1 MRETRDLEFKEA
13 VSNSFLKT
21 VSAFANYSGGRILFG
36 VDDDGV
42 VAGLPNPRQACLDIE
57 NKINDSIAPQPSYSL
72 AINEA
77 DLTVELCVDPGV
89 AKPYLYRAKAY
100 KRNDSATIEV
110 DNLEL
115 SRLLLEG
122 RNMSFEEL
130 PASEQ
135 NLSFDYMKSKIEVKL
150 GLSEFSDD
158 TLKTLGLQDASGIYN
173 NAAAILADSN
183 DFPGIDVAVFGE
195 SISIIRQRLT
205 SERQCVLKELDEV
218 IGLFESVYCFEEVEG
233 VERRRH
239 ELIPLTAFRE
249 AVANALVHRAWDMP
263 APIRV
268 AMFDDRVEVSSPGG
282 LPAGLTVE
290 EYLNDMVSV
299 RRNRITAD
307 VFLRLGLIEA
317 FGTGILRIKNTY
329 SQSFTKP
336 QFKVSDNVV
345 MVVLPVVREDLG
357 LDGDERAV
365 YELLSNVRPKAA
377 SELEEGVTFSRSK
390 LRRILKRLIAMD
402 LAEEV
407 GRGRGLKY
415 RRR

>member
-36 VDDDGV
+36 VDDGGV

-77 DLTVELCVDPGV
+77 DSTVELCVDSGV

-135 NLSFDYMKSKIEVKL
+135 SLSFDYMKSKIEVKL

-183 DFPGIDVAVFGE
+183 GFPGIDVAVFGE

-377 SELEEGVTFSRSK
+377 SELEEGVTFGRSK

>member
-42 VAGLPNPRQACLDIE
+42 VAGLPKPRQACLDIE

-77 DLTVELCVDPGV
+77 DSTVELCVDPGV

-135 NLSFDYMKSKIEVKL
+135 SLSFDYMKSKIEVKL

-249 AVANALVHRAWDMP
+249 AVANALVHRAWDRP

-282 LPAGLTVE
+282 LPAGLSVE
-290 EYLNDMVSV
+290 EYLNGMVSV

-317 FGTGILRIKNTY
+317 FGTGILRIKDTY

-377 SELEEGVTFSRSK
+377 SELEEGVTFGRSK

>member
-77 DLTVELCVDPGV
+77 DSTVELCVDPGV

-135 NLSFDYMKSKIEVKL
+135 SLSFDYMKSKIEVKL

-218 IGLFESVYCFEEVEG
+218 VGLFESVYCFEEVEG

-317 FGTGILRIKNTY
+317 FGTGILRIKDTY

-357 LDGDERAV
+357 LDGGERAV

-377 SELEEGVTFSRSK
+377 SELEEGVTFGRSK

>member
-77 DLTVELCVDPGV
+77 DSTVELCVDPGV

-135 NLSFDYMKSKIEVKL
+135 SLSFDYMKSKIEVKL

-158 TLKTLGLQDASGIYN
+158 TLKTLGLQDANGIYN

-195 SISIIRQRLT
+195 SINIIRQRLT

-377 SELEEGVTFSRSK
+377 SELEESVTFGRSK

>member
-42 VAGLPNPRQACLDIE
+42 VEGLPNPRQACLDIE

-77 DLTVELCVDPGV
+77 DSTVELCVDPGV

-135 NLSFDYMKSKIEVKL
+135 SLSFDYMKSKIEVKL

-249 AVANALVHRAWDMP
+249 AVANALVHRAWDRP

-282 LPAGLTVE
+282 LPAGLSVE
-290 EYLNDMVSV
+290 EYLNGMVSV

-317 FGTGILRIKNTY
+317 FGTGILRIKDTY

-377 SELEEGVTFSRSK
+377 SELEEGVTFGRSK

>member
-77 DLTVELCVDPGV
+77 DSTVELCVDPGV

-135 NLSFDYMKSKIEVKL
+135 SLSFDYMKSKIEVKL

-249 AVANALVHRAWDMP
+249 AVANALVHRAWDRP

-282 LPAGLTVE
+282 LPAGLSVE
-290 EYLNDMVSV
+290 EYLNGMVSV

-317 FGTGILRIKNTY
+317 FGTGILRIKDTY

-377 SELEEGVTFSRSK
+377 SELEEGVTFGRSK

>member
-42 VAGLPNPRQACLDIE
+42 VAGLPNPRQTCLDIE

-77 DLTVELCVDPGV
+77 DSTVELCVDPGV

-135 NLSFDYMKSKIEVKL
+135 SLSFDYMKSKIEVKL

-195 SISIIRQRLT
+195 SINIIRQRLT

-317 FGTGILRIKNTY
+317 FGTGILRIKDTY

-357 LDGDERAV
+357 LDGGERAV

-377 SELEEGVTFSRSK
+377 SELEEGVTFGRSK

>member
-42 VAGLPNPRQACLDIE
+42 VEGLSNPRQACLDIE

-77 DLTVELCVDPGV
+77 DSTVELCVDPGV

-135 NLSFDYMKSKIEVKL
+135 SLSFDYMKSKIEVKL

-218 IGLFESVYCFEEVEG
+218 IGLFESVYCYEEVEG

-249 AVANALVHRAWDMP
+249 AVANALVHRAWDIP

-282 LPAGLTVE
+282 LPAGLSVE
-290 EYLNDMVSV
+290 EYLNGMVSV

-317 FGTGILRIKNTY
+317 FGTGILRIKDTY

-377 SELEEGVTFSRSK
+377 SELEEGVTFGRSK

>member
-42 VAGLPNPRQACLDIE
+42 VAGLPNPRQTCLDIE

-77 DLTVELCVDPGV
+77 DSTVELCVDPGV

-135 NLSFDYMKSKIEVKL
+135 SLSFDYMKSKIEVKL

-195 SISIIRQRLT
+195 SINIIRQRLT

-290 EYLNDMVSV
+290 EYLNDTVSV

-317 FGTGILRIKNTY
+317 FGTGILRIKDTY

-357 LDGDERAV
+357 LDGGERAV

-377 SELEEGVTFSRSK
+377 SELEEGVTFGRSK

>member
-42 VAGLPNPRQACLDIE
+42 VEGLPNPRQACLDIE

-77 DLTVELCVDPGV
+77 DSTVELCVDPGV

-135 NLSFDYMKSKIEVKL
+135 SLSFDYMKSKIEVKL

-218 IGLFESVYCFEEVEG
+218 TGLFESVYCFEEVEG

-249 AVANALVHRAWDMP
+249 AVANALVHRAWDRP

-282 LPAGLTVE
+282 LPAGLSVE
-290 EYLNDMVSV
+290 EYLNGMVSV

-317 FGTGILRIKNTY
+317 FGTGILRIKDTY

-345 MVVLPVVREDLG
+345 MVVLPVVRKDLG

-377 SELEEGVTFSRSK
+377 SELEEGVTFGRSK